1 MPFFP
6 IPPVG
11 KPDNVSGT
19 VRELVSNRN
28 YRRRKGL
35 REGSEVA
42 TGQPRARKR
51 SWFRRLQRKASR

>member
-11 KPDNVSGT
+11 KPDHFSGT

-28 YRRRKGL
+28 YRRRRGL
-35 REGSEVA
+35 REGSDVGEVEV
-42 TGQPRARKR
+42 PKR
-51 SWFRRLQRKASR
+51 SWLSRFRRKAGR

>member
-11 KPDNVSGT
+11 KPDNFSGT

-28 YRRRKGL
+28 YRKRRGL
-35 REGSEVA
+35 HERSEVA
-42 TGQPRARKR
+42 TDERPRTPKR
-51 SWFRRLQRKASR
+51 SWFGRLRRN

>member
-11 KPDNVSGT
+11 KPDNFSGT

-28 YRRRKGL
+28 YRRRRGL
-35 REGSEVA
+35 REGSDVGEVEVS
-42 TGQPRARKR
+42 KR
-51 SWFRRLQRKASR
+51 SWLSRFRRKAWR